1 MDTDDTQSSSL
12 IDSQMET
19 EETPRLYFSK
29 SLIGSPK
36 PVKVGELQTLLK
48 SLHEQ
53 LKDLDQNIDQ
63 SSLATVTKEL
73 VHKQIIKHPNK
84 TARALAA
91 CCIADIIRLHAPT
104 CPYSA
109 SELKTVFKLFVD
121 QLGFFGKETS
131 DFPYHFYLL
140 ENLQSVKTFLLLG
153 EIEGPED
160 IVFPMV
166 AEFFEVT
173 AKASLPRNVELCM
186 TDVLIQLIEDVGI
199 LGQEMTELILEQFER
214 FDKYF
219 SDILLSMSNSTDQ
232 NEDLEEIRKAHQLM
246 RKVNSINP
254 DLLLNAMPL
263 LQEEMKVDH
272 LGIRQLATETLGEMF
287 AEESS
292 NVAEKYPIIWKTWL
306 GRRND
311 KSQSLRAKWLDLC
324 VDICKN
330 HPESVPEL
338 IECFKEKFTD
348 PDDKVRATACRI
360 VGEIGIEHDCK
371 TMDKNLVELVGARAK
386 DKKNPVRVEAMAT
399 IGTIYNN
406 CYQRIQANDKLA
418 IDKAGWIPDLVLS
431 CLYLGDLTVQANI
444 ESILQTFIIPE
455 DDNDAD
461 RAERLVTVVHSLK
474 DKQKVALLALLQ
486 KQKLFNENMLTFVEM
501 CEKNIDHSETSEHDA
516 IKADEFM
523 KYLAARFSDKARTLN
538 ALRSFR
544 HRENQADIKLL
555 RNAIDLNRT
564 CKQVNTAKTKLLAN
578 LTDDQSAIV
587 DIFQSILN
595 RACPL
600 ILNKSIIA
608 HLLKMAKLNKS
619 RRATPATQ
627 RSLVAQ
633 KILSDMSTVYP
644 SMYTNNLKDIIND
657 IMSDNDSTADE
668 GLQLLSE
675 ISKAS
680 VGEMKFKDEMVER
693 LTAYVSEG
701 SVEQAKHAATALA
714 AMKNADL
721 ALVDPVAEWSDDF
734 YINSR
739 ALLSRLTSFAQ
750 FALYAPGLIDP
761 HIGSLIRFVEGNLLT
776 TKTKEFNK
784 KNDEWEPYDD
794 LPELSKQKLTGVRLL
809 VNYLIASK
817 DSSELENFA
826 INKIFTILWDL
837 MDVTCESALADETN
851 AAETSHLRLGASQ
864 SIVKLTQ
871 FHRYL
876 SELTVPKFEKLS
888 IALQDACYYVRQ
900 EFAESLM
907 KGLQSGQ
914 VHSRYYTLLFIC
926 AHEPEIAL
934 LKQVKSFIQKR
945 LSVMEVKQG
954 ESSVVDSSLVRLIHL
969 LAHHPDFTEAV
980 EDLNDFS
987 QYFKF
992 FISCVATPDNVSFLY
1007 HIVQQIKISKDMV
1020 AEELSKQNSYILSD
1034 LACLLIK
1041 TKCKDASWPLNAFGG
1056 RVSLQSRLYRA
1067 LPAGAVQAET
1077 IKKSYL
1083 PKEFLTKFEDEHKHK
1098 SGEKNLHFLSF
1109 HVTIAPGQSTCDDK
1123 ADKTAKLFV
1132 ETVGKSNG
1140 HYAVESNG
1148 SLRVSND
1155 GKVNGFDE
1163 SGTEIGRTP

>member
-1 MDTDDTQSSSL
+1 MDIDDTQSSGL

-19 EETPRLYFSK
+19 EEAPRLEFSE
-29 SLIGSPK
+29 SLIGTPK
-36 PVKVGELQTLLK
+36 PIKVGELQTLLK

-53 LKDLDQNIDQ
+53 LKELDQNVDQ
-63 SSLATVTKEL
+63 SSLETVTREL
-73 VHKQIIKHPNK
+73 VHKQIIKNPNK
-84 TARALAA
+84 TVKALAA

-104 CPYSA
+104 CPYSLD
-109 SELKTVFKLFVD
+109 ELKNVFKFFVD
-121 QLGFFGKETS
+121 QLGYFGKETP

-140 ENLQSVKTFLLLG
+140 ENLQSVKTFLLLS
-153 EIEGPED
+153 EIDGSED

-166 AEFFEVT
+166 AEFFEV
-173 AKASLPRNVELCM
+173 ASKATLRRNVELCM

-214 FDKYF
+214 FEKGSTNPAFVMTLDICYVCTSSLQRRVCQYF
-219 SDILLSMSNSTDQ
+219 SDILLSMSNTTDQ
-232 NEDLEEIRKAHQLM
+232 NEDLEEIRKAHHLM
-246 RKVNSINP
+246 RKINSIAP

-272 LGIRQLATETLGEMF
+272 LNIRQLATETMGEMF

-292 NVAEKYPIIWKTWL
+292 NVAEKYPNIWKTWL

-311 KSQSLRAKWLDLC
+311 KAQSLRVKWLYLC
-324 VDICKN
+324 VDIYKN

-338 IECFKEKFTD
+338 IECLKEKFTD
-348 PDDKVRATACRI
+348 PDDKVRLTACKV
-360 VGEIGIEHDCK
+360 VGEIGIENDSK
-371 TMDKNLVELVGARAK
+371 IMDKNLVELVGARAK
-386 DKKNPVRVEAMAT
+386 DKKNLVRVEAMTT
-399 IGTIYNN
+399 IGTIYDN
-406 CYQRIQANDKLA
+406 CYQRIKANDKLA
-418 IDKAGWIPDLVLS
+418 IEKTGWIPDLVLS
-431 CLYLGDLTVQANI
+431 CLYLGDLAVQANVEAI
-444 ESILQTFIIPE
+444 FQTFIVPE
-455 DDNDAD
+455 NDNDAE
-461 RAERLVTVVHSLK
+461 RTERLVTVLDSLK
-474 DKQKVALLALLQ
+474 DKQKIAFLALLQ

-501 CEKNIDHSETSEHDA
+501 CEKNIDHSETTEHDA
-516 IKADEFM
+516 TKVDEFI

-538 ALRSFR
+538 ALRSFL
-544 HRENQADIKLL
+544 HRENDRDIKLL

-564 CKQVNTAKTKLLAN
+564 YKQVNAAKTKLLSN
-578 LTDDQSAIV
+578 LKDDQSAIV
-587 DIFQSILN
+587 DIFQAILN

-600 ILNKSIIA
+600 ILNKSNIT
-608 HLLKMAKLNKS
+608 HLLKIAKTNKS
-619 RRATPATQ
+619 RRATASSQ

-644 SMYTNNLKDIIND
+644 SMYTNNLKDIISD
-657 IMSDNDSTADE
+657 IMNDNDSTADE

-680 VGEMKFKDEMVER
+680 VGEMKFQDNLVER

-721 ALVDPVAEWSDDF
+721 VLVDSVTEWSDDF
-734 YINSR
+734 FINSS
-739 ALLSRLTSFAQ
+739 ALLSRLASFSQ
-750 FALYAPGLIDP
+750 FALYAPALIDP
-761 HIGSLIRFVEGNLLT
+761 LVGTLIRFVQDDLLSA
-776 TKTKEFNK
+776 KTKEFNK
-784 KNDEWEPYDD
+784 KNDEWEPYND
-794 LPELSKQKLTGVRLL
+794 LPQLSKQKLAGVRLL

-817 DSSELENFA
+817 DSNQLEDFA
-826 INKIFTILWDL
+826 ISKIFSILWEL
-837 MDVTCESALADETN
+837 MDVTCESALADKTN

-871 FHRYL
+871 FSRYM

-888 IALQDACYYVRQ
+888 TALQDACYYVRQ

-914 VHSRYYTLLFIC
+914 IHSRYYTLLFIC
-926 AHEPEIAL
+926 AHEPEISL

-945 LSVMEVKQG
+945 LSVVEVKQG

-987 QYFKF
+987 QYFRF

-1007 HIVQQIKISKDMV
+1007 HIAQQIKISKDMV
-1020 AEELSKQNSYILSD
+1020 DEELSKNSYILSD

-1041 TKCKDASWPLNAFGG
+1041 TKCKDASWPLDAFGG
-1056 RVSLQSRLYRA
+1056 RVSLQSRLYRT

-1077 IKKSYL
+1077 IKKNYL
-1083 PKEFLTKFEDEHKHK
+1083 PKEFLTRFEEEHKHK
-1098 SGEKNLHFLSF
+1098 SGEK
-1109 HVTIAPGQSTCDDK
+1109 
-1123 ADKTAKLFV
+1123 
-1132 ETVGKSNG
+1132 
-1140 HYAVESNG
+1140 
-1148 SLRVSND
+1148 VSSAIIP
-1155 GKVNGFDE
+1155 V
-1163 SGTEIGRTP
+1163 P